1 MKLLTVSWYV
11 ALMGRRREA
20 GTLYFSGEESKAVA
34 GNIAAY
40 FKIVTVPPNAL
51 AFAMWKGRLCFTYVW
66 G

>member
-51 AFAMWKGRLCFTYVW
+51 AFAM
-66 G
+66 